1 MITLLVMVAYFVAT
15 HLTPVAVAAGAI
27 GHADLRWIAVALV
40 AATVSYLLAASV
52 LRASTPLRLPL
63 GRTLAAQLAA
73 ASANRI
79 SPGGVG
85 AMGVNVRYL
94 ERSGS
99 SRPEAMSTVSL
110 GVAAGF
116 VIHLV
121 MIVGLLS
128 VVSRRPSF
136 QLGSL
141 PSWSVGAVLIIAVTV
156 GALAAWHWQVH
167 TRVLNGIRAAGTHAR
182 SIVHEPSRVLVLV
195 AASAGISI
203 SYAVALTACLAAVG
217 GHVPVADVLLVYLAG
232 SAFGAVVPVPGGI
245 GTVEAALITGVG
257 HLGVHPGVAVA
268 GVLSYRMV
276 TYWLPV
282 LPGFVCAVFL
292 RRRHA
297 I

>member
-1 MITLLVMVAYFVAT
+1 MILLVVMAAYFVVSHLAQVAT
-15 HLTPVAVAAGAI
+15 AAGAL
-27 GHADLRWIAVALV
+27 GRADPRWIAVALV
-40 AATVSYLLAASV
+40 AAATSYLLAASV

-79 SPGGVG
+79 SPSGVG

-110 GVAAGF
+110 GVVAGF
-116 VIHLV
+116 AIHLV
-121 MIVGLLS
+121 MIAGLLS
-128 VVSRRPSF
+128 VASRRPSF
-136 QLGSL
+136 RFGPL
-141 PSWSVGAVLIIAVTV
+141 PSWTVGAALLIGVTV
-156 GALAAWHWQVH
+156 GALAARHWQIH
-167 TRVLNGIRAAGTHAR
+167 RRVLIGIRAAGAHAR
-182 SIVHEPSRVLVLV
+182 SIVREPGRVIVLV
-195 AASAGISI
+195 AASAGISV

-217 GHVPVADVLLVYLAG
+217 GHVPVAEVLLVYLAG
-232 SAFGAVVPVPGGI
+232 SAFGAVAPVPGGI
-245 GTVEAALITGVG
+245 GAVEAALIAGVG
-257 HLGVHPGVAVA
+257 HLGVHPGIAVA

-282 LPGFVCAVFL
+282 LPGIICAAFL
-292 RRRHA
+292 QRRHA